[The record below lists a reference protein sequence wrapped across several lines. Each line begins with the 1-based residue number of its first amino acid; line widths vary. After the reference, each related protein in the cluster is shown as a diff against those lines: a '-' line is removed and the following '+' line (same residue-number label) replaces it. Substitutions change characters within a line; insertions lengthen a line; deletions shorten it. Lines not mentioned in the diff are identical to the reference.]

1 MARVSTAGQNQL
13 LIVDVLRQ
21 QEQLFNTQ
29 KQVTSGTKS
38 REYQGIAADVATLV
52 GAKTVRSRG
61 EQFLKTN
68 LELERVTEVQNLSLQ
83 GVVDIAADLRATLIS
98 ALNIGSGIG
107 LRDTIDA
114 SFDAAVNF
122 LNVQEDGR
130 FVFGGTRTDTVPMS
144 AGTPAALEA
153 LGAGNADQGFV
164 NNQVKAQARVDES
177 LTVTYGVL
185 ADEVAQPL
193 VQLFQDLMIY
203 GTATPGTFGNP
214 LTTADRTFIISKI
227 TQSSAAFETAN
238 IAQAEHGVAMGTIED
253 AKFRHEYELAF
264 VNRFIANIEDVDI
277 GEAVTKLNQ
286 HQLALESSFRVFS
299 QLNKLSLLNF
309 I

>member
-21 QEQLFNTQ
+21 QQRLFDTQ

-38 REYQGIAADVATLV
+38 REYQGIAADVATLA

-68 LELERVTEVQNLSLQ
+68 LELERITEVQNLSLQ
-83 GVVDIAADLRATLIS
+83 GIVDVADDLRENLIK
-98 ALNIGSGIG
+98 AMNVGSGIG

-114 SFDAAVNF
+114 LFDAAVNF
-122 LNVQEDGR
+122 LNVQENGR
-130 FVFGGTRTDTVPMS
+130 FVFGGTRTDVEPVTVRL
-144 AGTPAALEA
+144 PADLEA
-153 LGAGNADQGFV
+153 LGAGNADQAFI
-164 NNQVKAQARVDES
+164 NNQIKAQARVDES

-185 ADEVAQPL
+185 ADEVAEPL
-193 VQLFQDLMIY
+193 FQLFQDLMIY
-203 GTATPGTFGNP
+203 ASGTPSAFSNP
-214 LTTADRTFIISKI
+214 LSSADRTFILSKI
-227 TQSSAAFETAN
+227 PEANAAFDVAN
-238 IAQAEHGVAMGTIED
+238 TAQAEHGVAMRTIED
-253 AKFRHEYELAF
+253 AQVRHENELAF
-264 VNRFIANIEDVDI
+264 INRFIANIEDTDI

-286 HQLALESSFRVFS
+286 DQLALESSFRVFS
-299 QLNKLSLLNF
+299 QLNRLSLLNF

>member
-21 QEQLFNTQ
+21 QEKLFNTQ

-52 GAKTVRSRG
+52 GAKTVRSRS

-83 GVVDIAADLRATLIS
+83 GIADMARDLRSTLIS

-107 LRDTIDA
+107 IRDTIDA
-114 SFDAAVNF
+114 QFDAAVNF

-130 FVFGGTRTDTVPMS
+130 FVFGGTRTDLLPMPV
-144 AGTPAALEA
+144 GTPAGLEA
-153 LGAGNADQGFV
+153 LGAGNAAQAFA
-164 NNQVKAQARVDES
+164 NNQIKAKALVDET
-177 LTVTYGVL
+177 LAVTYGVL

-193 VQLFQDLMIY
+193 FQLFQDIMIY
-203 GTATPGTFGNP
+203 ASGTPGGFSNP
-214 LTTADRTFIISKI
+214 LTPADRAFLISKMPQAG
-227 TQSSAAFETAN
+227 TAFEVAN

-264 VNRFIANIEDVDI
+264 VDRFIANIEDTDI

>member
-21 QEQLFNTQ
+21 QEKLFNTQ

-83 GVVDIAADLRATLIS
+83 GIVDVAADLRNTMIS

-107 LRDTIDA
+107 LRETIDA

-144 AGTPAALEA
+144 TGTPAALEA
-153 LGAGNADQGFV
+153 LGAGNAGQAFV
-164 NNQVKAQARVDES
+164 NNQIKAQARVDES

-185 ADEVAQPL
+185 GDEVAQPL
-193 VQLFQDLMIY
+193 FQLFQDLMIY
-203 GTATPGTFGNP
+203 ATGTASSFDNP
-214 LTTADRTFIISKI
+214 LSAADRTFLISKMGQAG
-227 TQSSAAFETAN
+227 TAFEAAN
-238 IAQAEHGVAMGTIED
+238 MAQAEHGVAMGTIED

-264 VNRFIANIEDVDI
+264 VNRFIANIEDTDI
-277 GEAVTKLNQ
+277 GEAVTRLNQ
-286 HQLALESSFRVFS
+286 NQLALETSFRVFS

>member
-21 QEQLFNTQ
+21 QERLFDTQ

-38 REYQGIAADVATLV
+38 REYQGIAADVATLS

-83 GVVDIAADLRATLIS
+83 GLVDVADDVRETLIK
-98 ALNIGSGIG
+98 AMNVGSGIG

-114 SFDAAVNF
+114 LFDAAVNF
-122 LNVQEDGR
+122 LNVQENGR
-130 FVFGGTRTDTVPMS
+130 FVFGGTRTDVEPLTVR
-144 AGTPAALEA
+144 TPADLEA
-153 LGAGNADQGFV
+153 LGAGNAANAFV
-164 NNQVKAQARVDES
+164 NNQIKAQARVDES

-185 ADEVAQPL
+185 ADEVAGPL
-193 VQLFQDLMIY
+193 MQLMQDLMIY
-203 GTATPGTFGNP
+203 ASGTPSAFSNP
-214 LTTADRTFIISKI
+214 LSSADRAFIISKI
-227 TQSSAAFETAN
+227 PEANAAFDVAN
-238 IAQAEHGVAMGTIED
+238 GAQAQHGVAMKTIED
-253 AKFRHEYELAF
+253 AQIRHENELAF
-264 VNRFIANIEDVDI
+264 INRFIANIEDTDI
-277 GEAVTKLNQ
+277 AEAVTKLNQ
-286 HQLALESSFRVFS
+286 DQLALESSFRVFS
-299 QLNKLSLLNF
+299 QLNSLSLLNF

>member
-21 QEQLFNTQ
+21 QEKLFNTQ

-52 GAKTVRSRG
+52 GAKTVRSRS

-83 GVVDIAADLRATLIS
+83 GIVDIAADLRNTMIS

-107 LRDTIDA
+107 LRETIDA

-144 AGTPAALEA
+144 TGTPAALEA
-153 LGAGNADQGFV
+153 LGAGNADQAFV

-185 ADEVAQPL
+185 ADEAAEPL
-193 VQLFQDLMIY
+193 FQLFQDLMIY
-203 GTATPGTFGNP
+203 ATATAGSFDNP
-214 LTTADRTFIISKI
+214 LSTADRAFLIGKMP
-227 TQSSAAFETAN
+227 QAGAAFEAAN
-238 IAQAEHGVAMGTIED
+238 MAQAEHGVAMGTIED

-264 VNRFIANIEDVDI
+264 VNRFIANIEDTDI
-277 GEAVTKLNQ
+277 AEAVTKLNQ

-299 QLNKLSLLNF
+299 QLNKLSLLNY

>member
-21 QEQLFNTQ
+21 QEKLFNTQ

-83 GVVDIAADLRATLIS
+83 GIVDVAADLRNTMIS

-107 LRDTIDA
+107 LRETIDA

-144 AGTPAALEA
+144 TGTPAALEA
-153 LGAGNADQGFV
+153 LGAGNAGQAFV
-164 NNQVKAQARVDES
+164 NNQIKAQARVDES

-185 ADEVAQPL
+185 GDEVAQPL
-193 VQLFQDLMIY
+193 FQLFQDLMIY
-203 GTATPGTFGNP
+203 ATGTASSFDTP
-214 LTTADRTFIISKI
+214 LSAADRTFLISKMGQAG
-227 TQSSAAFETAN
+227 TAFEAAN
-238 IAQAEHGVAMGTIED
+238 MAQAEHGVAMGTIED

-264 VNRFIANIEDVDI
+264 VKSFIANIEDTDI
-277 GEAVTKLNQ
+277 GEAVTRLNQ
-286 HQLALESSFRVFS
+286 NQLALETSFRVFS

>member
-21 QEQLFNTQ
+21 QEKLFNTQ

-52 GAKTVRSRG
+52 GAKTVRSRS

-83 GVVDIAADLRATLIS
+83 GVTDMANELRTTLIS

-114 SFDAAVNF
+114 QFDAAVNF

-130 FVFGGTRTDTVPMS
+130 FVFGGTHTDTQPVS
-144 AGTPAALEA
+144 TTTPAALEA
-153 LGAGNADQGFV
+153 LGAGNADQGFT

-193 VQLFQDLMIY
+193 FQLFQDLMIY
-203 GTATPGTFGNP
+203 ATGTAGSFDNP
-214 LTTADRTFIISKI
+214 LSSADRTFLIGKM
-227 TQSSAAFETAN
+227 TQAGAAFEAAN
-238 IAQAEHGVAMGTIED
+238 AAQAEHGVAMGTIED

-264 VNRFIANIEDVDI
+264 VKSFIANIEDTDI
-277 GEAVTKLNQ
+277 GEAVTRLNQ
-286 HQLALESSFRVFS
+286 NQLALETSFRVFS